1 MKIIATAIRC
11 PKTDNVEL
19 KKEKAKLRREVKL
32 LLDRVLLGMEGLT
45 TTTIRSKE
53 DYMLM
58 SIVKEEIPT
67 LLQARRRAIR
77 EIEEEQDLIEE
88 GVVVDQVPEQM
99 YQ

>member
-45 TTTIRSKE
+45 TTRSKE